1 MSDASREA
9 FEAWSDEVMPVG
21 WPSKRL
27 GSGYVHTVVDD
38 QWETWD
44 AAWQESRKQALEE
57 VAALFPHES
66 AEYFGSTI
74 QEEIEALK

>member
-1 MSDASREA
+1 MSIDASREA
-9 FEAWSDEVMPVG
+9 FEAWYLYAWGADADLHGLSA
-21 WPSKRL
+21 L
-27 GSGYVHTVVDD
+27 D
-38 QWETWD
+38 QWLS
-44 AAWQESRKQALEE
+44 WQASRKQALEE